1 MMPPAMHSGTKR
13 PFPNATADGMTNGQE
28 AEKRAKTEADG
39 LAALMQYGSDE
50 EEDGPAAAAQE
61 GVEEGAGPA
70 AQIEAAAASTPQ
82 TEEEKQALYV
92 KHKEQV
98 G

>member
-1 MMPPAMHSGTKR
+1 MPPAMPSGTKR
-13 PFPNATADGMTNGQE
+13 PFSNATADGMTNGQE

-50 EEDGPAAAAQE
+50 EEDGPAEAAQE
-61 GVEEGAGPA
+61 GAGAA
-70 AQIEAAAASTPQ
+70 AQVEAAAASMPQ
-82 TEEEKQALYV
+82 TDEEKQALYV